1 MDGRTRGDEIAAQVV
16 VKLVNWYSALPEH
29 KEFAIVEA
37 DSATKIA
44 ALAVQVLPSEQSK
57 MKVTPLAT
65 ADEELAMASQMG
77 GG

>member
-1 MDGRTRGDEIAAQVV
+1 M
-16 VKLVNWYSALPEH
+16 KLVNWYSALPEH

-44 ALAVQVLPSEQSK
+44 ALVVQVLPTEQSK

-65 ADEELAMASQMG
+65 ADEVLAMAAKMG